1 MAFLVRNQI
10 TPNDVQMEAKN
21 RKRSPAPP
29 SGFTNTVKLKKYCN
43 RRTQRLGFQGAQGG
57 ESIWPWAWD
66 QIREEELP
74 TAEIQATG
82 AASPVQHPLAISRP
96 AVDDGTD
103 MRAEQEASR
112 ELAVQKE
119 GLRGR
124 LGKTVLLERLE
135 ASLT

>member
-1 MAFLVRNQI
+1 MARASGRGLGIRF
-10 TPNDVQMEAKN
+10 A
-21 RKRSPAPP
+21 RKSYGQAP
-29 SGFTNTVKLKKYCN
+29 S
-43 RRTQRLGFQGAQGG
+43 
-57 ESIWPWAWD
+57 
-66 QIREEELP
+66 
-74 TAEIQATG
+74 AEIQATG
-82 AASPVQHPLAISRP
+82 AALLVQHPLAISRP

-103 MRAEQEASR
+103 MPAEQEASR